1 MIQRGFYKPQGAWV
15 GDVVPWQEEGVFHL
29 FYLHET
35 RHEPKDGM
43 PWHRVVTTD
52 LVNFDELGEAI
63 PSAGPDA
70 PDFNIYTGSVV
81 RDAAGTHHAF
91 YTGQNPDR
99 TGADGRP
106 LQLIL
111 HATSSDGMRTWE
123 RHPSET
129 FGATAGYET
138 GDWRDPFVFRDDEA
152 GLWRMLITAR
162 HTSGPE
168 RRRGVIAQCVSTDL
182 TTWEPA
188 EPFWDPRR
196 YIAQECPEVFEWNGW
211 WYLVYS
217 EFSDA
222 FTTRYRMSRSLH
234 GPWIRPE
241 HDTLDGRAYYAAKSA
256 ARDGRRFFFGWIA
269 SREDSTDDGAWQ
281 WAGTMSVLE
290 ATQRADGTL
299 AFHPTA
305 ELRESFDTTA
315 TALPADTVL
324 SAPDGYADI
333 VTTTDAADEV
343 RLVARFDVAE
353 RTAECG
359 VLFRASSDGETGY
372 AIRLEPGRG
381 RLLFDRW
388 PRRVTGTEQWQ
399 ISGDVPF
406 AVELERPCTIT
417 PGEHVLEVILSGQLV
432 IATLD
437 DATVLSTRVY
447 DHTTGRL
454 GAFVGD
460 GSVTIREF
468 IAHTRAKRTD
478 PMTPQ
483 DDVLAIAY

>member
-1 MIQRGFYKPQGAWV
+1 
-15 GDVVPWQEEGVFHL
+15 
-29 FYLHET
+29 
-35 RHEPKDGM
+35 
-43 PWHRVVTTD
+43 
-52 LVNFDELGEAI
+52 
-63 PSAGPDA
+63 
-70 PDFNIYTGSVV
+70 
-81 RDAAGTHHAF
+81 
-91 YTGQNPDR
+91 
-99 TGADGRP
+99 
-106 LQLIL
+106 
-111 HATSSDGMRTWE
+111 
-123 RHPSET
+123 
-129 FGATAGYET
+129 
-138 GDWRDPFVFRDDEA
+138 
-152 GLWRMLITAR
+152 
-162 HTSGPE
+162 
-168 RRRGVIAQCVSTDL
+168 
-182 TTWEPA
+182 
-188 EPFWDPRR
+188 
-196 YIAQECPEVFEWNGW
+196 
-211 WYLVYS
+211 
-217 EFSDA
+217 
-222 FTTRYRMSRSLH
+222 MSRSLH

-437 DATVLSTRVY
+437 DATV
-447 DHTTGRL
+447 
-454 GAFVGD
+454 
-460 GSVTIREF
+460 
-468 IAHTRAKRTD
+468 
-478 PMTPQ
+478 
-483 DDVLAIAY
+483 